1 MNENTALLI
10 IDVQQ
15 GLFERQTPVH
25 QAEIMLENINA
36 LAEKARNGQSPVVY
50 IQHSNDKTL
59 KLGTPEW
66 KFHPQIKPLNGDL
79 HLHKQRGNAFEKT
92 DLHKTMQNL
101 GVKRIVASGMVTNG
115 CVRATC
121 LGGLK
126 LGFQVI
132 LASDAHS
139 TFSKGADQ
147 VIEHW
152 EKELAKAGVIMKTSA
167 EINF

>member
-1 MNENTALLI
+1 MNEKTALLI

-25 QAEIMLENINA
+25 QAKTMLENIYV
-36 LAEKARNGQSPVVY
+36 LAEKAHKGQSPLVY

-66 KFHPQIKPLNGDL
+66 KFHPQIKPLDGDL
-79 HLHKQRGNAFEKT
+79 HIQKQRGNAFEKT
-92 DLHKTMQNL
+92 DLHKILQSLDIN
-101 GVKRIVASGMVTNG
+101 RIVASGMVTNG

-126 LGFQVI
+126 LGYQMI

-147 VIEHW
+147 VIKYW
-152 EKELAKAGVIMKTSA
+152 EKELAKAGVIMKASA
-167 EINF
+167 EIDF